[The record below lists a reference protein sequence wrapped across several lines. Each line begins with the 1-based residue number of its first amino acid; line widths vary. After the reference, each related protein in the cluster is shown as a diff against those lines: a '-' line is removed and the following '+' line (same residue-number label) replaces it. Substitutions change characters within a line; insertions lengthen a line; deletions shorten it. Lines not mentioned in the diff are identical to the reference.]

1 LIVYV
6 VVIVNLLVNY
16 HHDSSTNSSYDY
28 QQIEPPRSSRLFD
41 SLEEVEITMMKVIVK
56 VMIMHVVLPEVEEI
70 VIRKGVSI
78 VTLLKIIP
86 ET

>member
-1 LIVYV
+1 M
-6 VVIVNLLVNY
+6 
-16 HHDSSTNSSYDY
+16 
-28 QQIEPPRSSRLFD
+28 
-41 SLEEVEITMMKVIVK
+41 SLEEVEITMMKVIVE

-70 VIRKGVSI
+70 VTRKRVWI